1 MPNEN
6 IGKIKRERV
15 KTQKDWLFQS
25 FFLCVFLCNFTGV
38 NNPILN
44 VDTVHQGTA
53 DLVEVTLHGT
63 SGTCAL
69 DSGVVIVAARTWI
82 HGGDKHKGCRV
93 FDGHLGPRDGNDPI
107 FHRLPEDF

>member
-44 VDTVHQGTA
+44 VDAVHQRAAHLVQVAAHSAGRTGAFDGGMVVVAAGTGVHGGDEHKAGGVVDGAAGTA
-53 DLVEVTLHGT
+53 DGDA
-63 SGTCAL
+63 AL
-69 DSGVVIVAARTWI
+69 
-82 HGGDKHKGCRV
+82 
-93 FDGHLGPRDGNDPI
+93 L
-107 FHRLPEDF
+107 HRLA